1 MSVMVRIPTPLRRMT
16 NGKDKVEVESD
27 NLGDLVEKLN
37 SEFPGFKDRLV
48 DEEGELRY
56 FVNIYL
62 NGEDVRFM
70 DGLNTSTSSGDEISI
85 VPAVA
90 GGRGRE
96 VRRRL
101 PPTRRPGRSDRRRGP
116 TCRLG
121 FFRTHRGQGVRGPG

>member
-1 MSVMVRIPTPLRRMT
+1 MSGMVRIPTPLRRMT

-90 GGRGRE
+90 GGR
-96 VRRRL
+96 
-101 PPTRRPGRSDRRRGP
+101 
-116 TCRLG
+116 
-121 FFRTHRGQGVRGPG
+121 

>member
-16 NGKDKVEVESD
+16 NGKDKVEVESA

-37 SEFPGFKDRLV
+37 GEFPGFKDRLV

-70 DGLNTSTSSGDEISI
+70 DGLDTAVPEGGTVAI

-90 GGRGRE
+90 GG
-96 VRRRL
+96 
-101 PPTRRPGRSDRRRGP
+101 
-116 TCRLG
+116 
-121 FFRTHRGQGVRGPG
+121 